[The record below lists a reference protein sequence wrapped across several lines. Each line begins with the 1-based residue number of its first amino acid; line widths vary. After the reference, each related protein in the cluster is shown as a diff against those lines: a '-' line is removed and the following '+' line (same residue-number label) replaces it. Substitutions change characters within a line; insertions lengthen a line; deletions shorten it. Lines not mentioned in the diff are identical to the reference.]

1 LPSAI
6 KQARGTYRADRAP
19 AREAK
24 ALGKPTCPS
33 WLKDADA
40 KREFKRLC
48 KLLGEMGLLGAAD
61 TNLLAR
67 YCVNWIRW
75 RRVSQTLASNPGAEF
90 MVIKDDKGQPKM
102 MQVSAVHSVE
112 RSLADQLTKAEASLG
127 MNPSARSRIT
137 IEHQENE
144 GMEMPPQ

>member
-1 LPSAI
+1 V
-6 KQARGTYRADRAP
+6 KQAKGTYRADRAP

-24 ALGKPTCPS
+24 PIGKPTCPA

-48 KLLGEMGLLGAAD
+48 KELGEMGLLGAAD
-61 TNLLAR
+61 TNVLTR

-90 MVIKDDKGQPKM
+90 MVIKDDKGHPKM

-112 RSLADQLTKAEASLG
+112 RSLADQLTKAETSLG
-127 MNPSARSRIT
+127 MNPSARSRINVDRDDT
-137 IEHQENE
+137 SGLELPE
-144 GMEMPPQ
+144 